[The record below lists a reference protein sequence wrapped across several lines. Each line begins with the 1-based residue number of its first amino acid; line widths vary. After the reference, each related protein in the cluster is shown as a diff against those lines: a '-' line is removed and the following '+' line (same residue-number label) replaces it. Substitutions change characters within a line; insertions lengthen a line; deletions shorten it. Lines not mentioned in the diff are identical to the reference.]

1 MSLRAEVADRCVRSR
16 SMKTPREL
24 NLTEFIKT
32 ILSMKLKAFCGY
44 VLYHLIVLALLIHPV
59 NSYGSSAL
67 EKHPLAKGLDTELA
81 YLLSFVGPKAVDP
94 DSFSA
99 DRISALLEFV
109 AKPKDDGVLY
119 HAAEINGASSAYNEI
134 DIARSLEEILRLTYN
149 PDIPSVITMPST
161 LRLSHWKEIESTN
174 HTLPKLW
181 ERLPNLASPLLVT
194 GIEHIVNSPDY
205 SSGAYFE
212 YDLYRTLILMKHSGR
227 SVLISLSKQRDKSDV
242 GKKGIVIGPDENWDY
257 IYTDIPGVNKSG
269 FGWVKSYM
277 YDSYSVSFYSEM
289 EAGGSRVRYGVF
301 KWVSAGFAGINLARS
316 IHIHNGMVR
325 FSSGFKQILE
335 NPRTADTPA
344 IAKAWKTVENLP
356 EQKLRQITEDHLSE
370 LEERCATNGLMAD
383 KQVAA
388 LFVDQQY
395 LNTFDREEMQ
405 VLIMLEHLKQIL
417 NDAKNPTLSYLPAYQ
432 KLTN

>member
-1 MSLRAEVADRCVRSR
+1 
-16 SMKTPREL
+16 
-24 NLTEFIKT
+24 
-32 ILSMKLKAFCGY
+32 MKLKTFYGY

-59 NSYGSSAL
+59 NGYGSSAL
-67 EKHPLAKGLDTELA
+67 EKQPLAKGLDTELA
-81 YLLSFVGPKAVDP
+81 YLLSFVGPKAVDR

-134 DIARSLEEILRLTYN
+134 DIARSFEKILRLAYN

-161 LRLSHWKEIESTN
+161 LRLSHWKEIDTPDD
-174 HTLPKLW
+174 TLPKLW
-181 ERLPNLASPLLVT
+181 ESLSDLASPQLVT

-212 YDLYRTLILMKHSGR
+212 YDLYRTLIMMNHEGR
-227 SVLISLSKQRDKSDV
+227 SVLISLSKQKDISDV
-242 GKKGIVIGPDENWDY
+242 GKKGFVIGPDENWDY
-257 IYTDIPGVNKSG
+257 IYTGIPGVNKSG

-277 YDSYSVSFYSEM
+277 YDSYSVSFYSEI
-289 EAGGSRVRYGVF
+289 EPDGPTVRYGVF
-301 KWVSAGFAGINLARS
+301 KWVSAGFAGFNLARS
-316 IHIHNGMVR
+316 IHIYNGMVR

-335 NPRTADTPA
+335 DPRIADTPA
-344 IAKAWKTVENLP
+344 IVKAWKTVENLP
-356 EQKLRQITEDHLSE
+356 EHDLRQITGDHLAE
-370 LEERCATNGLMAD
+370 LGEKCATIGLMAD

-395 LNTFDREEMQ
+395 LNALNREEMQ
-405 VLIMLEHLKQIL
+405 VLIILEHLKQIL
-417 NDAKNPTLSYLPAYQ
+417 KDSKTPTLSYLPAYQ
-432 KLTN
+432 KLSN